1 MLRAGIPAYRAQL
14 AESAARPPSGGE
26 WLHELKYDGY
36 RIGCTIERGQVRL
49 IGRSGRDWTASFPE
63 VVAAAARLPVKSA
76 LLDGEVA
83 IVLPNGTTSLQALQ
97 QALSG
102 GPRDGL
108 TYFVFD
114 LTHLNGQDLRP
125 LPLQQRKAECEKL
138 LARVREGSSLRYSR
152 HFDVDGPTV
161 LAHACGLGAE
171 AIVSKRRDLS
181 YQPGRSAGWLKIN
194 CVERQE
200 VSAAVTTASQ
210 SARATAPAKVGTAV
224 VRGVVITSPDRPVY
238 PALGYTKLDLA
249 KLYARLA
256 DRMLPYIAGRPLTL
270 VRCEKG
276 VSKPDALRS
285 ECKFLRHEPGWHRWA
300 RPPIRR
306 VNIQEQKKVGEYLVV
321 DSPEGLVSLIQG
333 DISEIS
339 VWNATA
345 HAVETPDRIV
355 FDLDPGHDVPWPHVV
370 EVARLLREE
379 LRARSLESWPKL
391 TGGKGL
397 HVVVP
402 FAPEH
407 AWAEV
412 YAFSRVVA
420 EAVAARDPQGSTLE
434 FAKASRAGKILI
446 DYKRNH
452 RAAVAVAA
460 YSTRTHPEGTLSVPI
475 SWRELTAELSPRQ
488 FTVHNVLARV
498 AGQEAD
504 PWRGFWKTQQRL
516 GIDASTNRQISGR

>member
-1 MLRAGIPAYRAQL
+1 VASVSPYRAQL
-14 AESAARPPSGGE
+14 ATLAEQPPSGRE
-26 WLHELKYDGY
+26 WLHELKYQGY
-36 RIGCTIERGQVRL
+36 RIGCTVEGGQIALV
-49 IGRSGRDWTASFPE
+49 GRDGRDWTASFPE
-63 VVAAAARLPVKSA
+63 VVAAAGLLPVKSA
-76 LLDGEVA
+76 LLDGEIA
-83 IVLPNGTTSLQALQ
+83 IVLPSGTTSLQALQ
-97 QALSG
+97 NVVSG
-102 GPRDGL
+102 GKRDGL

-114 LTHLNGQDLRP
+114 LLHLNGENLAP
-125 LPLQQRKAECEKL
+125 LPLEQRKARCEKL
-138 LARVREGSSLRYSR
+138 LAQVAAGSLLRYSR
-152 HFDVDGPTV
+152 HFDVDGPT
-161 LAHACGLGAE
+161 LLKHACGLGAE

-181 YQPGRSAGWLKIN
+181 YRPGRSAGWLKIS
-194 CVERQE
+194 CVERQGLL
-200 VSAAVTTASQ
+200 AGAVDAPQGS
-210 SARATAPAKVGTAV
+210 RATARAKVGTAV

-249 KLYARLA
+249 KLYASLA

-276 VSKPDALRS
+276 ISQPDALRR

-306 VNIQEQKKVGEYLVV
+306 VNIQEQKKIGEYLVV
-321 DSPEGLVSLIQG
+321 DSAEALVSLIQG

-345 HAVETPDRIV
+345 DAVETPDRIV
-355 FDLDPGHDVPWPHVV
+355 FDLDPGRDVPWPRVV
-370 EVARLLREE
+370 EVGRLLREE

-402 FAPEH
+402 FVPEH

-420 EAVAARDPQGSTLE
+420 EAVTARDRQGLTLE
-434 FAKASRAGKILI
+434 FAKASRAEKILI

-460 YSTRTHPEGTLSVPI
+460 YSTRTHPDGTLSVPI
-475 SWRELTAELSPRQ
+475 SWRELTPELSPRQ

-498 AGQEAD
+498 VGQKVD
-504 PWRGFWKTQQRL
+504 PWRGFWKTRQRL
-516 GIDASTNRQISGR
+516 AIGAMTTRQVSGR